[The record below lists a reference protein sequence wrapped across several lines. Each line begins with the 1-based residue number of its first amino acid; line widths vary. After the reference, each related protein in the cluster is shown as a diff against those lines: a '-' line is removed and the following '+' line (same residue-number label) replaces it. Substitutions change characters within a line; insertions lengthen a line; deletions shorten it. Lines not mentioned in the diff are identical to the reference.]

1 MLYKF
6 KSRATGD
13 LILLNE
19 QGLRLLQIM
28 GKEPT
33 AQGIV
38 TVAQIPAAIAAIE
51 AAVAQEEQAMRG
63 AKSHVDADASQ
74 EQEGAAAD
82 RITLR
87 QRATPFIDML
97 QRSAAENADVVW
109 GT

>member
-1 MLYKF
+1 
-6 KSRATGD
+6 
-13 LILLNE
+13 
-19 QGLRLLQIM
+19 
-28 GKEPT
+28 
-33 AQGIV
+33 
-38 TVAQIPAAIAAIE
+38 
-51 AAVAQEEQAMRG
+51 
-63 AKSHVDADASQ
+63 ASQ